1 MFQTIYSKTNWLQ
14 KTTVYQTNEQSTKY
28 SNLNVEVLLGKLL
41 GNTKYNLI
49 KLVLAVF
56 ASAYLYKISVKLY

>member
-1 MFQTIYSKTNWLQ
+1 MFRIIYSKTNWLQ
-14 KTTVYQTNEQSTKY
+14 KTIVYQTNEQSTKY

-49 KLVLAVF
+49 QLVLAVF

>member
-41 GNTKYNLI
+41 GNTKYNLL

-56 ASAYLYKISVKLY
+56 FFFYLYKISVKLY